1 MSEINIQDD
10 KYAEFLNDI
19 PADVRDEVIKL
30 FCLYVEQIADIESG
44 ELPQKCECCGQ
55 FILRE
60 RENVG

>member
-1 MSEINIQDD
+1 MSENITDD
-10 KYAEFLNDI
+10 KFAAYLNDI
-19 PADVRDEVIKL
+19 PADVQNEVIRL
-30 FCLYVEQIADIESG
+30 FSMYVEQIADIERG